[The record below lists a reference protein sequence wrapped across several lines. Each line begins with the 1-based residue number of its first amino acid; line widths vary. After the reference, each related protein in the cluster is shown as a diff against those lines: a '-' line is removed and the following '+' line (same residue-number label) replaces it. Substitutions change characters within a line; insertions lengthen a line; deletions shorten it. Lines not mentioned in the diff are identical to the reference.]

1 MSVVGVDGCK
11 DGWIAVVLRGV
22 EISTF
27 FLERIDVLGDVVA
40 DASVIAID
48 IPIGLLSEGL
58 RKADV
63 EGRKELGR
71 RQSTLY
77 VVPAR
82 EALEAATHEEATRIS
97 KARSGVGIS
106 RQSFSLKSKIFE
118 VERWLDDAPCP
129 VYEVHPELS
138 FKQMTGSVVDSSK
151 KTWAGMTI
159 RRQALL
165 REGIDLDTASKEV
178 ADRAAVD
185 DMLDAG
191 AAAWSAKRI
200 HDGTAR
206 SIPQVPEPSPGGRA
220 IAIWV

>member
-11 DGWIAVVLRGV
+11 DGWIAVVLRDDEV
-22 EISTF
+22 STF
-27 FLERIDVLGDVVA
+27 FLERIDMLGDVVT
-40 DASVIAID
+40 DVSVIAID
-48 IPIGLLSEGL
+48 IPIGLLSQGL

-71 RQSTLY
+71 RQSTLFM
-77 VVPAR
+77 VPIR

-118 VERWLDDAPCP
+118 VERWLDDALCP

-138 FKQMTGSVVDSSK
+138 FKQMTDSVVDSSK
-151 KTWAGMTI
+151 KTWAGMMI
-159 RRQALL
+159 RRHALL
-165 REGIDLDTASKEV
+165 REGINLDTASREV

-200 HDGTAR
+200 DEGTAR
-206 SIPQVPEPSPGGRA
+206 SIPQAPEASSRGRA

>member
-1 MSVVGVDGCK
+1 VSVVGVDGCK
-11 DGWIAVVLRGV
+11 DGWIAVVLRGF

-27 FLERIDVLGDVVA
+27 FLERIDVLGDTVA

-82 EALEAATHEEATRIS
+82 EALEAATHEAATRIS

-165 REGIDLDTASKEV
+165 REGIDLDTASRQV